1 VQYFALL
8 KFETIEMLHANCV
21 FAVAL
26 ICRRRSHRQR
36 TEQTCGGIIYYLL
49 LLLLLD
55 EFNNVR
61 FANRG
66 HIRAKRAH
74 SISAPRADEMCCC
87 AAAAGTLL
95 WQAAGRERGKDRE
108 TCALLCH

>member
-1 VQYFALL
+1 MSSSLSQAA
-8 KFETIEMLHANCV
+8 HRANM
-21 FAVAL
+21 
-26 ICRRRSHRQR
+26 R
-36 TEQTCGGIIYYLL
+36 GGIIYYLL

-95 WQAAGRERGKDRE
+95 WQAAGRERGKERD
-108 TCALLCH
+108 LLCSATE